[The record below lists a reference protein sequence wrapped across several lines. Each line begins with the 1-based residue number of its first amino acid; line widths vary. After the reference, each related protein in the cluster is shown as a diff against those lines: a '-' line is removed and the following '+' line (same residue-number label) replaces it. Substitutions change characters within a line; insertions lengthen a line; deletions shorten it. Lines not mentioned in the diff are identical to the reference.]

1 MESSSYMHVQIKS
14 NYYTRVQHNIIV
26 IIIMLAF
33 QSYARSFVY
42 HFSISFFNLTKP
54 MQLLRLCAIIIR
66 AARRLRR

>member
-42 HFSISFFNLTKP
+42 HFSISLTKP
-54 MQLLRLCAIIIR
+54 LQLLRLCAIIIR